1 MTNTAAHLDLCE
13 AVLALV
19 ERKRLESGD
28 ETLGAFIEDAVVNA
42 EIKQLEQEIFE
53 NPGAIEPWLVKMR
66 RP

>member
-28 ETLGAFIEDAVVNA
+28 ERLGAFIEDAVVNGQ
-42 EIKQLEQEIFE
+42 IKQLEQEIFE